1 MVHIGCMVPSTQ
13 HQSADGQSYVLSGDE
28 SGQRSSWKAT
38 YSFLG
43 VGGDQTRAKRW
54 TNIVLTINRQTETRI
69 LLIYL
74 EFASSSPC
82 SFVACVLDSSLLDF
96 LSLPPLPLTCHTGGT
111 LTRGEKSNQ
120 GSRDEKWGWTII
132 TYRTTL
138 CSNVGRAPGSLL
150 WHDTINVAYKREVLR
165 RGLK

>member
-1 MVHIGCMVPSTQ
+1 MVPST
-13 HQSADGQSYVLSGDE
+13 SISSFVSSGDE

-54 TNIVLTINRQTETRI
+54 TNIVLTISRQTETRVLPI
-69 LLIYL
+69 YFYL
-74 EFASSSPC
+74 ECASSSPRT
-82 SFVACVLDSSLLDF
+82 FVACVLDSSLLDF
-96 LSLPPLPLTCHTGGT
+96 FPCLLCHSHVIQEG
-111 LTRGEKSNQ
+111 LCSGERSNQ

-132 TYRTTL
+132 TYRITL

>member
-1 MVHIGCMVPSTQ
+1 MVHIGCMVPST
-13 HQSADGQSYVLSGDE
+13 SISSFVSSGDE

-96 LSLPPLPLTCHTGGT
+96 FPCLLCHSHVIQEG
-111 LTRGEKSNQ
+111 LCSGERSNQ

-132 TYRTTL
+132 TYRITL